1 MCEPTFRKISKP
13 KERKLLETKNGLVM
27 EGKIKLLKIYISTSD
42 RIGNKLLYEEIV
54 REARTA
60 GLGGA
65 TVFQGTMSF
74 GASHSIHGSNVV
86 FPTHQTPVAIEV
98 IDEEEKIN
106 SFSIRAKELIDQSEK
121 GALITV
127 QDVDVLVYKK
137 GAKYNQ
143 FANF

>member
-1 MCEPTFRKISKP
+1 
-13 KERKLLETKNGLVM
+13 M
-27 EGKIKLLKIYISTSD
+27 EGKVKLLKIYISTSD

-54 REARTA
+54 REARDF

-65 TVFQGTMSF
+65 TVVQGTVSF
-74 GASHSIHGSNVV
+74 GASHSIHGNNVV
-86 FPTHQTPVAIEV
+86 FPTHQIPVFIEI

-106 SFSIRAKELIDQSEK
+106 QFSVKAKELIDQSQK
-121 GALITV
+121 GALITI
-127 QDVDVLVYKK
+127 QDVDVIVYKR